1 MSYRYHI
8 AGLSVVSDIR
18 MPGARQVAGDAP
30 PDVTIARGHVP
41 DRLESATIAQ
51 QSWSA
56 DPSRLLAST
65 PRGRFLV
72 TEGRR
77 IDYAP
82 EPGFDAA
89 DCAPYLGGSVFGF
102 LMHQRG
108 AVVLHASAVAVEGR
122 AMLFCGPS
130 GMGKSTLA
138 AALCQRG
145 RALLADDF
153 CALRFDDAG
162 VPAINPDA
170 RMHRLTQTTIDALQ
184 PTGIGDRVASKANK
198 YFVEPAVAAPLGPVA
213 LGGLYILDRGASPAI
228 ERLSTA
234 EAVDALNSNAYRP
247 TVVRRMG
254 QTQQYLDAI
263 TAILRHVD
271 VRRLRLSEDLDTL
284 DAALALLER
293 DLALGRSLR

>member
-18 MPGARQVAGDAP
+18 MPGARPVPGETP
-30 PDVTIARGHVP
+30 PDVTISRGDVP
-41 DRLESATIAQ
+41 DRLDSATISQ
-51 QSWSA
+51 KRWWA
-56 DPSRLLAST
+56 DSSRLLAST

-82 EPGFDAA
+82 EQGFDAT

-108 AVVLHASAVAVEGR
+108 AVVLHASAVAIKDR

-153 CALRFDDAG
+153 CALHFDDAG
-162 VPAINPDA
+162 VPAIHPDA
-170 RMHRLTQTTIDALQ
+170 RMHRLTQMTIDALQ
-184 PTGIGDRVASKANK
+184 PTRIGDQVASNASKF
-198 YFVEPAVAAPLGPVA
+198 FVEPVIAAPLEPVA
-213 LGGLYILDRGASPAI
+213 LGGLYILDRGVSPAI
-228 ERLSTA
+228 EYLTTA
-234 EAVDALNSNAYRP
+234 EAADALNSNAYRP

-254 QTQQYLDAI
+254 QAQQYLDAI

-271 VRRLRLSEDLDTL
+271 VRRLRLSDDLDTL
-284 DAALALLER
+284 DAATALLER
-293 DLALGRSLR
+293 DFARGRRER